1 MLHTPGE
8 MPQVSKQYFRVP
20 LNQEVLVAIKPQ
32 MMTTSKGLRHYSP
45 NRSLENLIFES
56 SKKLSGV
63 PKFQTAMLFQQRKR
77 LALLQ
82 SVYSKK
88 LRTGV
93 LSEFHFTAMWLRKVQ
108 HA

>member
-1 MLHTPGE
+1 
-8 MPQVSKQYFRVP
+8 MPQVSKQYFRMP

-32 MMTTSKGLRHYSP
+32 MMTTSEGLRHYSP
-45 NRSLENLIFES
+45 NRSFENIFFKS

-63 PKFQTAMLFQQRKR
+63 LKFQTAMLFQQRKG
-77 LALLQ
+77 LAILQ
-82 SVYSKK
+82 SLYSKK

-93 LSEFHFTAMWLRKVQ
+93 FSEFHFTAMWLREVQ